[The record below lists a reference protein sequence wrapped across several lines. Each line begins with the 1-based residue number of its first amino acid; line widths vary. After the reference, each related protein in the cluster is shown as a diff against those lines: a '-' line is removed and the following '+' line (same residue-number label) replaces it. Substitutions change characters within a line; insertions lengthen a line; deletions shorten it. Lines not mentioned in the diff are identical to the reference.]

1 MPLDLVPKPSGL
13 PMSKGW
19 QFYMLMMAIGFAF
32 GSAAEAA
39 YNARKAN
46 RAIQQIAAAIEE
58 ARHE

>member
-1 MPLDLVPKPSGL
+1 VLTPFGL

-19 QFYMLMMAIGFAF
+19 QFYMLMLAIGLAF
-32 GSAAEAA
+32 GSAADAA

>member
-1 MPLDLVPKPSGL
+1 
-13 PMSKGW
+13 MSKGW
-19 QFYMLMMAIGFAF
+19 QFYVLLFAAAMAF
-32 GSAAEAA
+32 GSAADAA